1 MYFQDISTTIMI
13 HVYDFNV
20 YFPIIMLHNTKTMQV
35 HGLILLPHQRHY
47 LYRCFGIFQGRILT
61 K

>member
-1 MYFQDISTTIMI
+1 MYFQDIYTTIMI

-20 YFPIIMLHNTKTMQV
+20 YFPLIMFHNTKTMQV
-35 HGLILLPHQRHY
+35 HGGKFSLQIY
-47 LYRCFGIFQGRILT
+47 KVALYKSFYIDRI

>member
-20 YFPIIMLHNTKTMQV
+20 YFPLIMFHNIEIMQV
-35 HGLILLPHQRHY
+35 HGGKFNLQIYQVS
-47 LYRCFGIFQGRILT
+47 LYKSFYTDII

>member
-13 HVYDFNV
+13 HVYDFNL
-20 YFPIIMLHNTKTMQV
+20 YFPVIMLHNTETMQV
-35 HGLILLPHQRHY
+35 HGGKFSLQIYKATADRSVPQAES
-47 LYRCFGIFQGRILT
+47 

>member
-20 YFPIIMLHNTKTMQV
+20 YFPLIMFHNSETMQV
-35 HGLILLPHQRHY
+35 HGGKFSLQIYKAIVDRFFPWADS
-47 LYRCFGIFQGRILT
+47 